1 MSLPPADTHPRTEDN
16 KSTDQATCPSVKRGR
31 GKPTLYTA
39 ILSQTILQDIEQGV
53 PKTKAY
59 LANGISLQTGYD
71 WEKAHPEFAQA
82 VKRAREKF
90 RASWRPRSR
99 TNQGQRAFPGA
110 GDKLT
115 DDKFGLEGAKQ
126 DRTSS
131 KQARATL
138 TIVLPSK
145 QLRMGAR

>member
-1 MSLPPADTHPRTEDN
+1 MSLPLADIRSLAESNESIDPA
-16 KSTDQATCPSVKRGR
+16 ACPSVKRGR

-39 ILSQTILQDIEQGV
+39 QLSQTILQDIEQGV

-59 LANGISLQTGYD
+59 MANGISLQTGYD

-82 VKRAREKF
+82 VKCAREKF

-99 TNQGQRAFPGA
+99 TNQGQRASPVA
-110 GDKLT
+110 GDKLIGS
-115 DDKFGLEGAKQ
+115 KFDLEGAKQ
-126 DRTSS
+126 HRTNS

-145 QLRMGAR
+145 QLQVGAS